1 MTLFSISQ
9 LFKRTKSTDMNKFLI
24 VGLGNIGIDY
34 AMTRHNIGFE
44 ILDYISSVR
53 ECKFETVKLA
63 DITKFKIKGKTVFL
77 LKPNTFMNLSGKAVK
92 HWMDN
97 QKIKLDNIL
106 VISDDLNLK
115 FGQIR
120 LRKKGSSG
128 GHNGLENISQVLG
141 TENYSRLRIGISNPG
156 SNQIDYVLGKFTEKE
171 YESIFKMLS
180 DFNNLIES
188 FVLKGADLT
197 MNNYNN

>member
-1 MTLFSISQ
+1 M
-9 LFKRTKSTDMNKFLI
+9 KKFLI
-24 VGLGNIGIDY
+24 IGLGNPGSEY
-34 AMTRHNIGFE
+34 SKTRHNIGFE
-44 ILDYISSVR
+44 ILDYISSER

-77 LKPNTFMNLSGKAVK
+77 LKPNTFMNLSGKAIK
-92 HWMDN
+92 YWMDN

-106 VISDDLNLK
+106 VITDDLNLK
-115 FGQIR
+115 FCQIR

-128 GHNGLENISQVLG
+128 GHNGLANISQVLG

-156 SNQIDYVLGKFTEKE
+156 SNQIDYVMGKFTEKE
-171 YESIFKMLS
+171 YESIFKMYS

-188 FVLKGADLT
+188 FVLKGAEFT

>member
-1 MTLFSISQ
+1 M
-9 LFKRTKSTDMNKFLI
+9 KKFLI
-24 VGLGNIGIDY
+24 IGLGNPGSEY
-34 AMTRHNIGFE
+34 SKTRHNIGFE
-44 ILDYISSVR
+44 ILDYISSTR

-77 LKPNTFMNLSGKAVK
+77 LKPNTFMNLSGKAIK
-92 HWMDN
+92 YWMDN

-106 VISDDLNLK
+106 VITDDLNLK
-115 FGQIR
+115 FCQIR

-128 GHNGLENISQVLG
+128 GHNGLANISQVLG

-156 SNQIDYVLGKFTEKE
+156 SNQIDYVMGKFTEKE
-171 YESIFKMLS
+171 YESIFKMYS

-188 FVLKGADLT
+188 FVLKGAEFT

>member
-1 MTLFSISQ
+1 M
-9 LFKRTKSTDMNKFLI
+9 KKFLI
-24 VGLGNIGIDY
+24 IGLGNPGSEY
-34 AMTRHNIGFE
+34 SKTRHNIGFE

-77 LKPNTFMNLSGKAVK
+77 LKPNTFMNLSGKAVE

-188 FVLKGADLT
+188 FVLKGVDLT

>member
-1 MTLFSISQ
+1 M
-9 LFKRTKSTDMNKFLI
+9 KKFLI
-24 VGLGNIGIDY
+24 IGLGNPGVEY
-34 AMTRHNIGFE
+34 SKTRHNVGFE
-44 ILDYISSVR
+44 ILDYISLAR

-92 HWMDN
+92 YWMEN

-115 FGQIR
+115 FSQIR

-141 TENYSRLRIGISNPG
+141 TENYPRLRIGISNPS

-171 YESIFKMLS
+171 YKSILKICPDL
-180 DFNNLIES
+180 NNLIES
-188 FVLKGADLT
+188 FVLKGAELT

>member
-1 MTLFSISQ
+1 M
-9 LFKRTKSTDMNKFLI
+9 KKFLI
-24 VGLGNIGIDY
+24 IGLGNPGSEY
-34 AMTRHNIGFE
+34 SKTRHNIGFE
-44 ILDYISSVR
+44 ILDYISSTR

-77 LKPNTFMNLSGKAVK
+77 LKPNTFVNLSGKAIK
-92 HWMDN
+92 YWMDK

-106 VISDDLNLK
+106 VITDDLNLK
-115 FGQIR
+115 FCQIR

-128 GHNGLENISQVLG
+128 GHNGLANISQVLG

-171 YESIFKMLS
+171 YESIFKMYS

-188 FVLKGADLT
+188 FVLKGAEFT

>member
-1 MTLFSISQ
+1 M
-9 LFKRTKSTDMNKFLI
+9 KKFLI
-24 VGLGNIGIDY
+24 IGLGNPGSEY
-34 AMTRHNIGFE
+34 SKTRHNIGFE

-141 TENYSRLRIGISNPG
+141 TENFSRLRIGISNAG

-171 YESIFKMLS
+171 YESIFKMFS

-188 FVLKGADLT
+188 FVLKGAELT

>member
-1 MTLFSISQ
+1 M
-9 LFKRTKSTDMNKFLI
+9 KKFLI
-24 VGLGNIGIDY
+24 IGLGNPGSEY
-34 AMTRHNIGFE
+34 SKTRHNIGFE

-156 SNQIDYVLGKFTEKE
+156 SNQIDYVLGKFTGKE
-171 YESIFKMLS
+171 YESIFRMLS

>member
-1 MTLFSISQ
+1 M
-9 LFKRTKSTDMNKFLI
+9 KKFLI
-24 VGLGNIGIDY
+24 IGLGNPGIEY
-34 AMTRHNIGFE
+34 SKTRHNIGFE
-44 ILDYISSVR
+44 ILDYISSTR

-77 LKPNTFMNLSGKAVK
+77 LKPNTFMNLSGKAIK
-92 HWMDN
+92 YWMDN

-106 VISDDLNLK
+106 VITDDLNLK
-115 FGQIR
+115 FCQIR

-128 GHNGLENISQVLG
+128 GHNGLANISQVLG

-156 SNQIDYVLGKFTEKE
+156 SNQIDYVMGKFTEKE
-171 YESIFKMLS
+171 YESIFKMYS

-188 FVLKGADLT
+188 FVLKGAELT

>member
-1 MTLFSISQ
+1 M
-9 LFKRTKSTDMNKFLI
+9 KKFLI
-24 VGLGNIGIDY
+24 IGLGNPGIEY
-34 AMTRHNIGFE
+34 SKTRHNIGFE
-44 ILDYISSVR
+44 ILDYISSER

-77 LKPNTFMNLSGKAVK
+77 LKPNTYMNLSGKAIK
-92 HWMDN
+92 YWMDN

-128 GHNGLENISQVLG
+128 GHNGLENI
-141 TENYSRLRIGISNPG
+141 ENILNSHEYPRLRIGIGNNKK
-156 SNQIDYVLGKFTEKE
+156 SNQIDFVLGIFNSHE
-171 YESIFKMLS
+171 YDMLHSNFDLISKSINSFILS
-180 DFNNLIES
+180 GINETMSNFNN
-188 FVLKGADLT
+188 
-197 MNNYNN
+197 

>member
-1 MTLFSISQ
+1 
-9 LFKRTKSTDMNKFLI
+9 
-24 VGLGNIGIDY
+24 
-34 AMTRHNIGFE
+34 
-44 ILDYISSVR
+44 
-53 ECKFETVKLA
+53 
-63 DITKFKIKGKTVFL
+63 
-77 LKPNTFMNLSGKAVK
+77 
-92 HWMDN
+92 MDN

-141 TENYSRLRIGISNPG
+141 TENYSRLRIGISNTG

>member
-1 MTLFSISQ
+1 M
-9 LFKRTKSTDMNKFLI
+9 KKFLI
-24 VGLGNIGIDY
+24 IGLGNPGSEY
-34 AMTRHNIGFE
+34 SKTRHNIGFE
-44 ILDYISSVR
+44 ILDYISLER

-156 SNQIDYVLGKFTEKE
+156 SNQIDYVLGKFNEKE
-171 YESIFKMLS
+171 YESMFNMFS

-188 FVLKGADLT
+188 FVLKGAELT

>member
-1 MTLFSISQ
+1 M
-9 LFKRTKSTDMNKFLI
+9 KKFLI
-24 VGLGNIGIDY
+24 IGLGNPGVEY
-34 AMTRHNIGFE
+34 SKTRHNVGFE
-44 ILDYISSVR
+44 ILDYISLAR
-53 ECKFETVKLA
+53 ECNFETVKLA

-92 HWMDN
+92 YWMDN

-106 VISDDLNLK
+106 VISDDLNLR
-115 FGQIR
+115 FNQIR

-141 TENYSRLRIGISNPG
+141 SENYSRLRIGISNPG

-171 YESIFKMLS
+171 YKSILKIFPDL
-180 DFNNLIES
+180 NNLIES
-188 FVLKGADLT
+188 FVLKGAELT

>member
-1 MTLFSISQ
+1 M
-9 LFKRTKSTDMNKFLI
+9 KKFLI
-24 VGLGNIGIDY
+24 IGLGNPGSEY
-34 AMTRHNIGFE
+34 SRTRHNIGFE
-44 ILDYISSVR
+44 ILDYISLER

-156 SNQIDYVLGKFTEKE
+156 SNQIDYVLGKFNEKE
-171 YESIFKMLS
+171 YESIFKMFS

>member
-1 MTLFSISQ
+1 M
-9 LFKRTKSTDMNKFLI
+9 KKFLI
-24 VGLGNIGIDY
+24 IGLGNPGIEY
-34 AMTRHNIGFE
+34 SKTRHNIGFE

-63 DITKFKIKGKTVFL
+63 DITKFKIKGKTVLL
-77 LKPNTFMNLSGKAVK
+77 LKPKTFMNLSGKAIK
-92 HWMDN
+92 YWMDN

-141 TENYSRLRIGISNPG
+141 TENYPRLRIGISNPG
-156 SNQIDYVLGKFTEKE
+156 SNQIDYVLGKFTENE
-171 YESIFKMLS
+171 YKSIFKMYPN
-180 DFNNLIES
+180 FNNLIES
-188 FVLKGADLT
+188 FVLKGAELT

>member
-1 MTLFSISQ
+1 M
-9 LFKRTKSTDMNKFLI
+9 KKFLI
-24 VGLGNIGIDY
+24 IGLGNPGSEY
-34 AMTRHNIGFE
+34 SKTRHNVGFE
-44 ILDYISSVR
+44 IFDYISLAR

-115 FGQIR
+115 FNQIR

-141 TENYSRLRIGISNPG
+141 SENYSRLRIGISNPG
-156 SNQIDYVLGKFTEKE
+156 SNQIDYVLGKFNEKE
-171 YESIFKMLS
+171 YESILNICP
-180 DFNNLIES
+180 DLNNLIES
-188 FVLKGADLT
+188 FVLKGAELT